1 MMAEPPRTVMEF
13 KRQSTGGLSI
23 DSYGDGGFRIDGR
36 WYDGPVLVL
45 PDAVHPWAARSPE
58 EVSID
63 GLGPI
68 LDCEPGVEILLF
80 GLGRG
85 FAVPPAGVRESLA
98 EAGISA
104 DPMDTG
110 AAART
115 YNVLLLESRR
125 VAAALLPF

>member
-1 MMAEPPRTVMEF
+1 M
-13 KRQSTGGLSI
+13 
-23 DSYGDGGFRIDGR
+23 
-36 WYDGPVLVL
+36 
-45 PDAVHPWAARSPE
+45 
-58 EVSID
+58 
-63 GLGPI
+63 
-68 LDCEPGVEILLF
+68 
-80 GLGRG
+80 
-85 FAVPPAGVRESLA
+85 PPAGVRESLA

>member
-1 MMAEPPRTVMEF
+1 MMAEPTRTIMEF
-13 KRQSTGGLSI
+13 KRQSAGGLSV
-23 DSYGDGGFRIDGR
+23 DSYGNGGFRIDGR
-36 WYDGPVLVL
+36 WYDGPVLIL

-58 EVSID
+58 EISID
-63 GLGPI
+63 SLRPI
-68 LDCEPGVEILLF
+68 LDCDPGVEILLF

-85 FAVPPAGVRESLA
+85 FAMPPAGVRESLA
-98 EAGISA
+98 AAGISA